1 MFTFSLYYS
10 ITVAHGKTAAEDFGA
25 NISFSVKGKTT
36 PRQCG

>member
-1 MFTFSLYYS
+1 MFPFRLYSS

-36 PRQCG
+36 VRQGG